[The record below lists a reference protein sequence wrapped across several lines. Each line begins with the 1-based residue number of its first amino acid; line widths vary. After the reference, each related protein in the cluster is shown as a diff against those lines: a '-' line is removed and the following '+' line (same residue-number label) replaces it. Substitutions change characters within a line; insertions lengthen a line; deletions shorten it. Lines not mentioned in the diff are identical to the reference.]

1 MAVVNKAI
9 VKAGEVVN
17 IIVID
22 DLKPLPNHF
31 LGEDEIL
38 VDVDENCQIGGTYF
52 KATQQF
58 TKAPSPEPSR
68 LDILMGWAYMTL
80 KVDMENGTID
90 TDFHVPRSEEEMNA
104 DKVELA
110 ALLKERHKT
119 ASLTHEQL
127 DMRVRLNLDGF

>member
-38 VDVDENCQIGGTYF
+38 VDVDENCQIGGTYV

-90 TDFHVPRSEEEMNA
+90 TDFHQR
-104 DKVELA
+104 K
-110 ALLKERHKT
+110 K
-119 ASLTHEQL
+119 
-127 DMRVRLNLDGF
+127 